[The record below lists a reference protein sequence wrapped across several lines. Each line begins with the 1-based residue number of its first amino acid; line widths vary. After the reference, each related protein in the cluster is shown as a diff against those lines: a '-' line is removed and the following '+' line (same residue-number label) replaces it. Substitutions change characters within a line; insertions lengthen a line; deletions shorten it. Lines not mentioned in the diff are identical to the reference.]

1 MSKKY
6 FIVKT
11 DADQSI
17 AQLVED
23 GFFEEW
29 CQTPKKSMEM
39 GDVVF
44 LYDMNLTGEA
54 KDKKWLPFKCVAE
67 LTDVGKETMS
77 LRLLYEIDYTKLK
90 FDKDEKVIVAKMQQ
104 GSDGVYE
111 LKEQGIISKLEEQNS
126 ENIIKRVCKE
136 LSLTY
141 KQLGEAI
148 GYSESA
154 IKNAGSG
161 EASEHMRKAIE
172 LYKETLNLKSKLEK
186 SEAFKNNLKDFLA
199 D

>member
-11 DADQSI
+11 EADESI

-111 LKEQGIISKLEEQNS
+111 LKEQGIISKLEEQNN
-126 ENIIKRVCKE
+126 ENIVKRVCKE
-136 LSLTY
+136 LNLTY

-148 GYSESA
+148 GYGEEAVSKAARTGNISATMNKALLLYLENLELKNKLKTLDTLSA
-154 IKNAGSG
+154 IIK
-161 EASEHMRKAIE
+161 E
-172 LYKETLNLKSKLEK
+172 LSK
-186 SEAFKNNLKDFLA
+186 
-199 D
+199 